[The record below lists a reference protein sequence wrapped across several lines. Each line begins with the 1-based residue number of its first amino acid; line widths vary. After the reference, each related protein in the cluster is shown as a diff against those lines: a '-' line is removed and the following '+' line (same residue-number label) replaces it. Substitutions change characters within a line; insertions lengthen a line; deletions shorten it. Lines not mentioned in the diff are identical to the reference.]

1 MGQPRI
7 LIVTTSNGTMGATG
21 KPTGLWLE
29 ELTTPYFTFAE
40 AGARVTLASIKGG
53 IIPVDPRSIEPG
65 DAEPESVAR
74 FRADGVAKGALDQSH
89 ALAALDGGSFDA
101 IFLPGGH
108 GTMWDLPCNATL
120 AALISKMWRE
130 GKVVGAVCHGP
141 AGLLSAVE
149 TDGEPLVKGKAVAA
163 FTDAEERAAGLDAD
177 VPFLLES
184 RLRELGALFENGE
197 PFAPYAIAD
206 GRLVTGQNPASS
218 RATAQLVL
226 DAVEAT
232 ATVW

>member
-7 LIVTTSNGTMGATG
+7 LIVTTSNAAMGESG
-21 KPTGLWLE
+21 EPTGLWLE
-29 ELTTPYFTFAE
+29 ELTTPYFTFVE

-53 IIPVDPRSIEPG
+53 AIPIDPRSLDLGDDTPDSVTRFHG
-65 DAEPESVAR
+65 DAEAQAA
-74 FRADGVAKGALDQSH
+74 FAQSH
-89 ALAALDGGSFDA
+89 ALVGLDGGSFDA

-108 GTMWDLPCNATL
+108 GTMWDLPCNARL
-120 AALISKMWRE
+120 AALVGQMWRE

-149 TDGEPLVKGKAVAA
+149 TDGQPLVMGKAVTA
-163 FTDAEERAAGLDAD
+163 FTDAEERAVGLVDT
-177 VPFLLES
+177 VPFLLET
-184 RLRELGALFENGE
+184 RLRELGALFENGD
-197 PFAPYAIAD
+197 PFAAYAIAD

-218 RATAQLVL
+218 QATAQLLL

>member
-7 LIVTTSNGTMGATG
+7 LIVTTSNATMGGPG

-29 ELTTPYFTFAE
+29 ELTTPYFVVVE

-53 IIPVDPRSIEPG
+53 IIPVDPRSLQAGE
-65 DAEPESVAR
+65 AEPESVTR
-74 FRADGVAKGALDQSH
+74 FRADAAAMAALDQSH
-89 ALAALDGGSFDA
+89 ALAARDGDSFDA

-108 GTMWDLPCNATL
+108 GTMWDLPCNPTL
-120 AALISKMWRE
+120 AALIGKMWRQ
-130 GKVVGAVCHGP
+130 GKVVATVCHGA

-149 TDGEPLVKGKAVAA
+149 TDGEPLVKGKAITA
-163 FTDAEERAAGLDAD
+163 FTDAEERAAGLATE

-184 RLRELGALFENGE
+184 RLRELGALFENGDL
-197 PFAPYAIAD
+197 FAPYAIAD

-218 RATAQLVL
+218 GPTAQLVL

>member
-7 LIVTTSNGTMGATG
+7 LIVTTSNASMGG
-21 KPTGLWLE
+21 SKPTGLWLE
-29 ELTTPYFTFAE
+29 ELTTPYFVFVE

-53 IIPVDPRSIEPG
+53 IIPIDPRSLEAG
-65 DAEPESVAR
+65 EAEPESVTR
-74 FRADGVAKGALDQSH
+74 FRADAAAMAALDQSH
-89 ALAALDGGSFDA
+89 SLAALDGDSFDA

-120 AALISKMWRE
+120 AALIGKMWRE
-130 GKVVGAVCHGP
+130 GKVVATVCHGA

-149 TDGEPLVKGKAVAA
+149 TDGEPLVMGKAITG
-163 FTDAEERAAGLDAD
+163 FTDAEERAAGLATE

-218 RATAQLVL
+218 QATAQLVL

>member
-7 LIVTTSNGTMGATG
+7 LIVTTSNATMGATD

-29 ELTTPYFTFAE
+29 ELTTPYFTFAD

-53 IIPVDPRSIEPG
+53 VIPIDPRSTETG
-65 DAEPESVAR
+65 DVEPESVAR
-74 FRADGVAKGALDQSH
+74 FRADGLAASMLTQSH
-89 ALAALDGGSFDA
+89 ALASLDGGSFDA

-108 GTMWDLPCNATL
+108 GTMWDLPCSAPL
-120 AALISKMWRE
+120 AALIGEMWRN

-149 TDGEPLVKGKAVAA
+149 TDGQPLVMGKAITA
-163 FTDAEERAAGLDAD
+163 FTDAEERAVGLVDD

-218 RATAQLVL
+218 QATAQLVL
-226 DAVEAT
+226 DAVEAA
-232 ATVW
+232 ATIW

>member
-7 LIVTTSNGTMGATG
+7 LIVTTSNATMGPNG

-40 AGARVTLASIKGG
+40 AGALVTLASISGG
-53 IIPVDPRSIEPG
+53 MIPVDPRSLEPS
-65 DAEPESVAR
+65 DTEPESVSR
-74 FRADGVAKGALDQSH
+74 FRGDGLASGALDRSH
-89 ALAALDGGSFDA
+89 AIAGIDAANFDA

-120 AALISKMWRE
+120 ASLVGRMWRE

-149 TDGEPLVKGKAVAA
+149 TDGQPLVAGKRITA
-163 FTDAEERAAGLDAD
+163 FTNAEEDAVGLTDA
-177 VPFLLES
+177 VPFLLED
-184 RLRELGALFENGE
+184 RLRELGALFESGE
-197 PFAPYAIAD
+197 TFAPHAIAD

-218 RATAQLVL
+218 RDTARLIL
-226 DAVEAT
+226 DAVEA
-232 ATVW
+232 ASTVW

>member
-7 LIVTTSNGTMGATG
+7 LVVTTSNATMGPNG

-40 AGARVTLASIKGG
+40 GGAIVTLASIKGG
-53 IIPVDPRSIEPG
+53 IIPVDPRSLEPG
-65 DAEPESVAR
+65 GVEPESVAR
-74 FRADGVAKGALDQSH
+74 YRADGLSSDALDQSH
-89 ALAALDGGSFDA
+89 AVAALDGANFDA

-108 GTMWDLPCNATL
+108 GTMWDLPCNAAL
-120 AALISKMWRE
+120 ATLISQMWRN
-130 GKVVGAVCHGP
+130 GKVVGSVCHGA

-149 TDGEPLVKGKAVAA
+149 VDGQPLVAGKRITA
-163 FTDAEERAAGLDAD
+163 FTDAEEDAAGLTDA

-184 RLRELGALFENGE
+184 RLRELGALFENAGTFE
-197 PFAPYAIAD
+197 PYAIAD

-218 RATAQLVL
+218 EATARLVL
-226 DAVEAT
+226 DAVDA
-232 ATVW
+232 ASTVW

>member
-7 LIVTTSNGTMGATG
+7 LIVTTSNASMGGG

-29 ELTTPYFTFAE
+29 ELTTPYFVFVE

-53 IIPVDPRSIEPG
+53 IIPVDPGSIEPG

-74 FRADGVAKGALDQSH
+74 FRADATAMAALDQSH
-89 ALAALDGGSFDA
+89 ALAALDGDSFDA

-120 AALISKMWRE
+120 AALVGKMWRD

-149 TDGEPLVKGKAVAA
+149 TDGEPLVMGKAITA
-163 FTDAEERAAGLDAD
+163 FTDAEERAAGLDAE

-218 RATAQLVL
+218 QATAQLVL

>member
-7 LIVTTSNGTMGATG
+7 LIVTTSNATMGASG

-53 IIPVDPRSIEPG
+53 IIPVDPRSIEPS
-65 DAEPESVAR
+65 ETPPESVAR
-74 FRADGVAKGALDQSH
+74 FRADGLASGALDQSH
-89 ALAALDGGSFDA
+89 ALASLDGGSYDA

-108 GTMWDLPCNATL
+108 GTMWDLPCNAAL
-120 AALISKMWRE
+120 ASLIGQMWRN

-149 TDGEPLVKGKAVAA
+149 VDGQPLVMGKAMTA
-163 FTDAEERAAGLDAD
+163 FTDAEERAAGLADA

-197 PFAPYAIAD
+197 PFASYALAD

-218 RATAQLVL
+218 QATAQLVL

-232 ATVW
+232 ATIW

>member
-7 LIVTTSNGTMGATG
+7 LIVTTSNATMGTNG

-40 AGARVTLASIKGG
+40 AGALVTLASITGG
-53 IIPVDPRSIEPG
+53 MIPVDPRSLEPG
-65 DAEPESVAR
+65 DTEPESVAR
-74 FRADGVAKGALDQSH
+74 FRADGLATGALDRSH
-89 ALAALDGGSFDA
+89 AIAAIDAGNYDA

-120 AALISKMWRE
+120 ASLVGRMWRD

-149 TDGEPLVKGKAVAA
+149 TDGQPLVAGKRVTA
-163 FTDAEERAAGLDAD
+163 FTNAEEDAVGLTDA

-184 RLRELGALFENGE
+184 RLRELGALFENGDI
-197 PFAPYAIAD
+197 FAPYAIAD
-206 GRLVTGQNPASS
+206 GRLITGQNPASS
-218 RATAQLVL
+218 RETAQLLL
-226 DAVEAT
+226 DAIEA
-232 ATVW
+232 ASTVW